1 MQEVI
6 EKRSGPC
13 IVLAGAGT
21 GKTYTIVEKIK
32 YLIKKEIYSPDRIVC
47 LTFSN
52 EAVAS
57 LQKRIA
63 SALPDLQPEKMPII
77 RTFHSFC
84 ADILRQHGTKVGIK
98 ENFKLLL
105 PDDAKILLHKSFK
118 LHPRLCMKYIDVIS
132 VAKDLGISPNELE
145 QHINKT
151 LAQKKID
158 NLERALEST
167 QFTFNTLHLN
177 KNNRSARTQMKDE
190 LAMLGTL
197 HARKKFLLAWRAYEK
212 IKEKRSMLDYADL
225 HLYALALL
233 QNYPQV
239 SEQFNYVIV
248 DEFQDTNKIQCDL
261 LQALAPHR
269 NITIVGDLNQSIYRF
284 RGAYRD
290 NVAQFKTA
298 FNVEKEDIV
307 ALDKSRRSPNT
318 VLRTAQKLISHN
330 YANKDE
336 VINVLNS
343 DQREGTPVEV
353 IELLNDKEE
362 VRRIVD
368 TIRINQEKGLPL
380 EEICVMFRTHGQSRR
395 LKKQLDE
402 SHIPYVSV
410 TRTSLLTLSPIR
422 KILNYA
428 TIVNK
433 LANKESGGEQA
444 WWEALYNEHVEPEDF
459 AQISRLIKNNIT
471 EKCLTENLIQKLP
484 ALELQQETK
493 DKVQLMLKTINSL
506 KDAAKKPAH
515 EALEII
521 RKALFSEESKEDQIN
536 LEKFISTAK
545 EYAEFDYADLGHFL
559 YHLDI
564 IQKLGIEIEAPNTQ
578 EAGVRIMTN
587 HATKGLEYR
596 IVIVAGMVQGKF
608 PAERVNKDNLIPS
621 ELLPEIKSKIADV
634 PDYAKEEVIAELE
647 RENQLNEER
656 RLCYVAF
663 TRAKEKLILTY
674 AKDYSNRPHLPSQF
688 LQEINY
694 QSNPDITFESDNTQ
708 TEHNESAP
716 TITTALNMKSV
727 RPRRIAFSPSSL
739 LLFTECQKKY
749 EYKYRYQMPEKQPI
763 SWEDI
768 RLGSFVHEIIEEGI
782 QRQFKGE
789 KDFTDLA
796 RSRYSEEQWKV
807 INLDDALTILRV
819 FFQRNKHKYNS
830 QSLTEQKL
838 QVAIDGLNF
847 EGYADRIDIH
857 PEGIEII
864 DYKTGKSFLTAQH
877 RNWQLGLYALAAPN
891 LNIGPVKRLTLDM
904 LRHEKPLEFDLSPE
918 GIAKEINSPKTSFN
932 LHLVKQELIQTAQK
946 ILECYNTEFAPCPIE
961 KNCEFC
967 NEFIW
972 KS

>member
-6 EKRSGPC
+6 EKSVGPC

-21 GKTYTIVEKIK
+21 GKTHTIVEKIK
-32 YLIKKEIYSPDRIVC
+32 YLIKNNIYAPEKIVC

-57 LQKRIA
+57 LQKRITA
-63 SALPDLQPEKMPII
+63 ALPDLQPEKTPVI

-84 ADILRQHGTKVGIK
+84 ADLLRQHGTKVGIK

-132 VAKDLGISPNELE
+132 VAKDLGISPNDLD

-151 LAQKKID
+151 LSQKKID

-177 KNNRSARTQMKDE
+177 KNNRAARSELKDE
-190 LAMLGTL
+190 LMMLGTL
-197 HARKKFLLAWRAYEK
+197 HARKKFLHAWRAYEK

-233 QNYPQV
+233 GHYPEV
-239 SEQFNYVIV
+239 SQQFHYVVV

-298 FNVEKEDIV
+298 FNVDKEDIV

-318 VLRTAQKLISHN
+318 VLRTAHRLIQNN
-330 YANKDE
+330 YTNKDE

-343 DQREGTPVEV
+343 EQREGTPVEV

-380 EEICVMFRTHGQSRR
+380 EEICVMFRTHSQSRR
-395 LKKQLDE
+395 LKKQLEE

-410 TRTSLLTLSPIR
+410 TRTSLLTLAPIR

-428 TIVNK
+428 IITNK
-433 LANKESGGEQA
+433 LANKEPGGEQA
-444 WWEALYNEHVEPEDF
+444 WWEALYNEHVDAEDF
-459 AQISRLIKNNIT
+459 AQISRLIKNSLT
-471 EKCLTENLIQKLP
+471 EKCLTQHLMQKLP
-484 ALELQQETK
+484 ALEVQEETK
-493 DKVQLMLKTINSL
+493 VKIKSVLETITL
-506 KDAAKKPAH
+506 LTEAAKKPAH
-515 EALEII
+515 EALELI
-521 RKALFSEESKEDQIN
+521 RKALYPTENKEEQIN
-536 LEKFISTAK
+536 IEKFVATAK

-596 IVIVAGMVQGKF
+596 VVIVGGMVQSKF
-608 PAERVNKDNLIPS
+608 PAERINKDNLIPS

-647 RENQLNEER
+647 RENQLTEER

-674 AKDYSNRPHLPSQF
+674 AKEYSNRPHIPSQF
-688 LQEINY
+688 LTEINY
-694 QSNPDITFESDNTQ
+694 LSNPDITFEKDDAQ

-716 TITTALNMKSV
+716 IISTAAQMKSIK
-727 RPRRIAFSPSSL
+727 PRRVTFSPSSL

-768 RLGSFVHEIIEEGI
+768 RLGSFVHEIIEQGV

-789 KDFTDLA
+789 KDFIDLA
-796 RSRYSEEQWKV
+796 RTRYSEEEWKI

-819 FFQRNKHKYNS
+819 FFQRNKHKYNH

-838 QVAIDGLNF
+838 HVSIEGLNF

-857 PEGIEII
+857 PQGIEII

-877 RNWQLGLYALAAPN
+877 RNWQLGLYALAAPSLN
-891 LNIGPVKRLTLDM
+891 LGPVRRLTLDM
-904 LRHEKPLEFDLSPE
+904 LRHEKPLEFDLGAD

-932 LHLVKQELIQTAQK
+932 LNTVKQELITTAQK